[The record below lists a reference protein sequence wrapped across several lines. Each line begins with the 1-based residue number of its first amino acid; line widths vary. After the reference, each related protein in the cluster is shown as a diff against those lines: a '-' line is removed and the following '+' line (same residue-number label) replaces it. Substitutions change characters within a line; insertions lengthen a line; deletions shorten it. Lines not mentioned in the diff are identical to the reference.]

1 MGGLDGSDDLLE
13 LEMELIMDGPEL
25 AVGQGGVD
33 VFRKERHGRGLMLF
47 RLSSRWSETSVICSS
62 RF

>member
-1 MGGLDGSDDLLE
+1 MGGLDGSDDLLV

-33 VFRKERHGRGLMLF
+33 FFGEERHGRGHHALEVVKLLQ
-47 RLSSRWSETSVICSS
+47 RNLGNL
-62 RF
+62 